1 MLSFDNIVLYA
12 VLHEPVYCQ
21 GTASNWAAERVGKTI
36 KEFQWLSGS
45 PQSPSSVRKH
55 PLYFSGEMIYPFLFD
70 TSPELEKLA
79 DVAEILAK
87 YSGWPELYD
96 EWQLARNEVPLYAA
110 TFVDDMVGTSESKI
124 SYSTFFHK
132 C

>member
-1 MLSFDNIVLYA
+1 
-12 VLHEPVYCQ
+12 
-21 GTASNWAAERVGKTI
+21 
-36 KEFQWLSGS
+36 
-45 PQSPSSVRKH
+45 
-55 PLYFSGEMIYPFLFD
+55 MIYPFLFD

-124 SYSTFFHK
+124 SYSTFFQK